1 MKICFFAESFVPR
14 MDGASTATFYLVQQ
28 LAKEGHEVLLFAPRV
43 KGWRKIEIEGVEL
56 VYLPSVPV
64 LVYPDTNLGLL
75 TPKLIVK
82 INKFQPDVIHVTHP
96 GTLGLLGTMFARLQ
110 KVPLIGTFHWDLS
123 DLDLYGVK
131 YLAEP
136 LGNIVW
142 KMLKDFYQK
151 CDLVISPSKQ
161 VRQDLINQE
170 FEVPVMAINNPIALN
185 VKDVDQVEFTRAS
198 EQYSQP
204 GKKTVLY
211 VGRLAIEKNLK
222 ILLKIFQKVQEQ
234 LPNQVQFLLVGDG
247 PQREDLENLAQEL
260 QLNAIFTGKF
270 KHHELI
276 AKGIYQLG
284 DLFVTCS
291 KSEVQPMSMIEAM
304 QFGLPIVAAQ
314 ATGMAEMV
322 GDNGILVDPDNL
334 DEFAQQIVY
343 VLQDDK
349 LRAAMSQAALK
360 KGQEYDVVQVAKKHV
375 QVYQELISK

>member
-14 MDGASTATFYLVQQ
+14 MDGASTATYYLVEQ
-28 LAKEGHEVLLFAPRV
+28 LAKDGHDVLLFAPRV
-43 KGWRKIEIEGVEL
+43 RGWRKIQIPGVNL

-75 TPKLIVK
+75 TPRLVVK

-161 VRQDLINQE
+161 VCQDLIKQG
-170 FEVPVMAINNPIALN
+170 FQVPVITINNAINSN
-185 VKDVDQVEFTRAS
+185 VKNVDQTLLAKAREKYL
-198 EQYSQP
+198 QKN
-204 GKKTVLY
+204 KKTVIY
-211 VGRLAIEKNLK
+211 IGRLAKEKNL
-222 ILLKIFQKVQEQ
+222 INLLKIWQKVQQ
-234 LPNQVQFLLVGDG
+234 AMSGQVQFLMIGDG
-247 PQREDLENLAQEL
+247 PQRDKLEKLAKELELNIVFTGGFKHEDLIQQGLY
-260 QLNAIFTGKF
+260 T
-270 KHHELI
+270 
-276 AKGIYQLG
+276 LG
-284 DLFVTCS
+284 DVFVTCS

-304 QFGLPIVAAQ
+304 QFGIPIVAAQ

-322 GDNGILVDPDNL
+322 QENGVLADPDNFT
-334 DEFAQQIVY
+334 EFAQKIVKI
-343 VLQDDK
+343 LQDDV
-349 LRAAMSQAALK
+349 LREKMRQAALAQGRK
-360 KGQEYDVVQVAKKHV
+360 YDVAEVAKKYT
-375 QVYQELISK
+375 QVYQELINN